1 MEDINVLSYN
11 THCVPFVTT
20 EKHVDNIVAYVG
32 QLVNKYN
39 VNIIALSEIF
49 QPWVRKSIL
58 QKLSGAIPGSWK
70 ASPEINTPNSALSVS
85 SGLLILWNSG
95 TVQRDGSMHT
105 IAYNNCCQMDCFS
118 QKGALHVPLRVG
130 GKILNVVHTHMQA
143 WEIPV
148 VCNGVRAGQFR
159 QITNALKKLPSENTL
174 IVGDFN
180 TEPDKTFAV
189 SNNLVVVPHVG
200 TVPPR
205 TYPNDG
211 SAAHYY
217 DHAYTTNK
225 QARIQVASI
234 GGDFGP
240 SDHRA
245 VIITL

>member
-1 MEDINVLSYN
+1 MGDINVLSYN
-11 THCVPFVTT
+11 THCVPFATT
-20 EKHVDNIVAYVG
+20 ENHIDNIVAYVG
-32 QLVNKYN
+32 QVVDKYN
-39 VNIIALSEIF
+39 VSIIALSEIF

-58 QKLSGAIPGSWK
+58 QKLSGALPGSWK

-85 SGLLILWNSG
+85 SGLLILWKSG
-95 TVQRDGSMHT
+95 AVERDGPMHT
-105 IAYNNCCQMDCFS
+105 IVYNNCCQLDCFS
-118 QKGALHVPLRVG
+118 QKGALHVPLRIG
-130 GKILNVVHTHMQA
+130 EKILNIVHTHMQA

-148 VCNGVRAGQFR
+148 VCNGVRDGQFR
-159 QITNALKKLPSENTL
+159 QISNALKKLPSENTL

-189 SNNLVVVPHVG
+189 SNHLFVVPHAG
-200 TVPPR
+200 IVPPK
-205 TYPNDG
+205 TYPNDA

-217 DHAYTTNK
+217 DHAYTSNE

-234 GGDFGP
+234 NGEFGP